1 MSVCGRSLQL
11 LDDFCTDPFLDYG
24 PQQDDLWAGP
34 GPGYTCCQ
42 AEDLTNPVSQ
52 LYERIDIV
60 FTRNIALAAGRSI
73 LIGDSPAERTPSGL
87 WPSDHAGVVT
97 RLEPFATHLPTLIS
111 PPPVEGGGN
120 KSTS

>member
-1 MSVCGRSLQL
+1 MNQYESNGGAVKAKGRRRMGQAKSR
-11 LDDFCTDPFLDYG
+11 
-24 PQQDDLWAGP
+24 AGP
-34 GPGYTCCQ
+34 GPGFTCCQ
-42 AEDLTNPVSQ
+42 AGDLTNPVSQ
-52 LYERIDIV
+52 LYERIDMV

-73 LIGDSPAERTPSGL
+73 LIGDTPAERTPSGL